1 MKEKIDILNTLTT
14 LALKEAEL
22 LWTRYTTLLYAST
35 GLVGILSFAIDN
47 ESKRIIIGIGVIGI
61 ILSLVWIQMICLSSY
76 YYQRWQMDAD
86 CLIKSEEILE
96 EFIKG
101 RLAPRLESPTK
112 FPASTYGKI
121 IPIIFL
127 MGWLIVL
134 FDTIFEIGL
143 IWI

>member
-47 ESKRIIIGIGVIGI
+47 ESKRIVIGIGVIGI
-61 ILSLVWIQMICLSSY
+61 ILSFVWIQMIRLSSY

-86 CLIKSEEILE
+86 YLIKSEEILE

-101 RLAPRLESPTK
+101 RTAPRLEPPTK

-127 MGWLIVL
+127 IGWLIVL
-134 FDTIFEIGL
+134 FDTIFGVGL